1 MPSPKKRKG
10 KRCNSLDDPP
20 LKRPHVNNGDMIGDL
35 SESIAYMWILMMMS
49 VHIDAPIII
58 DGSNYTATL
67 IKNNGVFY
75 WCVYNATVGGFEYD
89 IILIPS
95 RQSKEIVI
103 IDGPLNITSRADM
116 ITMNC
121 IICEIKTRFM
131 PSYTS
136 QKQFRRNLQWSKMGL
151 RFMYISIKD
160 TPAGIAFDAYKS
172 LANYQRQP
180 ALIWHCSY
188 DEICDTLS
196 TVGDTIH

>member
-1 MPSPKKRKG
+1 MPSNKRKR
-10 KRCNSLDDPP
+10 KSDFYDTRHVN
-20 LKRPHVNNGDMIGDL
+20 RPHVNNSDTIGDL

-75 WCVYNATVGGFEYD
+75 WCVYNATVRGFEYD

-103 IDGPLNITSRADM
+103 IDGPPNITSRADM

-136 QKQFRRNLQWSKMGL
+136 QKQFLRNLQWSKMRL
-151 RFMYISIKD
+151 RCMYISIND
-160 TPAGIAFDAYKS
+160 TPVGIVFEAYKS
-172 LANYQRQP
+172 LADYQDQP

-196 TVGDTIH
+196 TVGDTIYR

>member
-1 MPSPKKRKG
+1 MSSPKKKRK
-10 KRCNSLDDPP
+10 RTHPP
-20 LKRPHVNNGDMIGDL
+20 PPNRSSVNNSDKIG
-35 SESIAYMWILMMMS
+35 SESELFVYRWILMMS
-49 VHIDAPIII
+49 VHIDAPSII

-103 IDGPLNITSRADM
+103 IDGPPNITSRADM

-131 PSYTS
+131 PPYTS
-136 QKQFRRNLQWSKMGL
+136 QPQFQRNLLWSTVL
-151 RFMYISIKD
+151 RCMYISIKD
-160 TPAGIAFDAYKS
+160 TPVGIAFDAYKS
-172 LANYQRQP
+172 LADYHNQP
-180 ALIWHCSY
+180 ALIWHCPY
-188 DEICDTLS
+188 DDICNTLA
-196 TVGDTIH
+196 TIGGTIYR